1 MLDFNCKLTP
11 ELWWRINQRTQNT
24 GGCRCSTFSSSAK
37 YCIQNSCSPSLVQN
51 AVGVISGSC
60 LAVTST
66 AAGSPSSSSSITTSI
81 STRTKTTTSL
91 DPPPAS
97 SDPPNGGPTS
107 STGSAPTR
115 GPYWN
120 SPNGTTTLPCALQTA
135 TGIVVS
141 NGSNV
146 SSCVPFQQVVNSAQE
161 LRRDGGSWHILCS
174 IGAFLF
180 LGWILW

>member
-91 DPPPAS
+91 DPPPTS

-107 STGSAPTR
+107 TTGSTPTR
-115 GPYWN
+115 GPYTN
-120 SPNGTTTLPCALQTA
+120 SSDGTTALSCALQTA
-135 TGIVVS
+135 TGIAGS

-146 SSCVPFQQVVNSAQE
+146 SNCLPWQQVGNNAQE
-161 LRRDGGSWHILCS
+161 FRRSSGLWYILYI
-174 IGAFLF
+174 IGALLF
-180 LGWILW
+180 LGWI